1 MNNFKFSNLHS
12 FKKSIQ
18 EISDKC
24 LSSNSNGKNLVD
36 YYVVN
41 VGHTF
46 AHFPLNNFCG
56 WFGTTAFLG
65 ELKDFDEGFFTYYI

>member
-56 WFGTTAFLG
+56 
-65 ELKDFDEGFFTYYI
+65 